1 MSGSVIGS
9 VSELFTVDAAQ
20 AFTLFDW
27 IVVAVVVLSLV
38 LGLFRGMVKEVL
50 SLANWVLAFWLA
62 NRYGAGMAAHMNWA
76 EGLTDPMKA
85 LLGCAVT
92 FFAAM
97 VVGTILISL
106 LGKIVAA
113 AGLGF
118 ADRGLG
124 AVFGLARGVFIV
136 FVLIIGAGFTALP
149 KQQFWREA
157 TLSPFAEDAVRS
169 IKPHLPESVAK
180 WVRY

>member
-1 MSGSVIGS
+1 MT
-9 VSELFTVDAAQ
+9 LAL
-20 AFTLFDW
+20 TLFDY
-27 IVVAVVVLSLV
+27 VVIGVLLLSVV

-50 SLANWVLAFWLA
+50 SLANWVVAFWVA
-62 NRYGAGMAAHMNWA
+62 NRYGAELAVYMDWA
-76 EGLTDPMKA
+76 ESLTPPMKA
-85 LLGCAVT
+85 LIGCAVA
-92 FFAAM
+92 FFATM
-97 VVGTILISL
+97 IVGAIFISL

-124 AVFGLARGVFIV
+124 GVFGFARGLFIV
-136 FVLIIGAGFTALP
+136 LVLVTGAGFTSLP
-149 KQQFWREA
+149 EQPFWRNA
-157 TLSPFAEDAVRS
+157 MLSPLAEDAMRE